1 MRDFKAGGD
10 INVNGNV
17 VIHDESTQVGKFL
30 INCTNDELIE
40 ERSHRTSVLWG
51 ERKRKLSR
59 LVMVWVFLG
68 LMLTGVAVY
77 LYSIGRS
84 EFSSLVLGGG
94 SIAIGLGSIK
104 LFVEPNEFELRQH
117 AALKEIAYIL
127 RERGRH

>member
-1 MRDFKAGGD
+1 MRDFKAGRD
-10 INVNGNV
+10 INVNGDV
-17 VIHDESTQVGKFL
+17 VIHDESTQVGKLL

-40 ERSHRTSVLWG
+40 ERSHRKSVLWG

-59 LVMVWVFLG
+59 LVMVWVVLG
-68 LMLTGVAVY
+68 LMLTGVAIY
-77 LYSIGRS
+77 LYYVGRS

-104 LFVEPNEFELRQH
+104 LFVEPNEFELRQQ